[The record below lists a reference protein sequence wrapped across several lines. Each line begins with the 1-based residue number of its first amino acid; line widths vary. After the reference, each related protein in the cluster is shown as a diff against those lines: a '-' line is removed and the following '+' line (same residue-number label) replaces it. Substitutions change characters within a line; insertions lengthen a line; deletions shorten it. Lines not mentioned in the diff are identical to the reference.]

1 MKRLRVLVVEDEVLI
16 ADYIA
21 FELEDAGH
29 EVIGTCATAAE
40 ALELLRQRQADLLL
54 LDIMLKGERDGI
66 DLVDDARA
74 LGINA
79 PHAFISG
86 SGEPETWARAA
97 ATEPLAFLQK
107 PFDSRKLAAL
117 LDRLSEEHAN

>member
-1 MKRLRVLVVEDEVLI
+1 MKPLRVLVVEDEMLI

-21 FELEDAGH
+21 LEVEDAGH

-40 ALELLRQRQADLLL
+40 ALAVLREQQPDLLL
-54 LDIMLKGERDGI
+54 LDIMLRGGRDGI
-66 DLVDDARA
+66 DLVGDVRA
-74 LGINA
+74 MGIAA

-86 SGEPETWARAA
+86 SGEPETWARAE
-97 ATEPLAFLQK
+97 ATKPLGFLQK

-117 LDRLSEEHAN
+117 LDSLSAD